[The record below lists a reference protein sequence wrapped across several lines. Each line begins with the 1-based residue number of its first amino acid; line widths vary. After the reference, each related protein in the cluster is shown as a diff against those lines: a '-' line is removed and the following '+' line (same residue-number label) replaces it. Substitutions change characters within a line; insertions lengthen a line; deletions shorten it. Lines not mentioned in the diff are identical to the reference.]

1 MSDMTDTLTGLVQ
14 EKMQLQAAVTARDA
28 LIVQLLVKFKHTE
41 PFRISQADRN
51 KAAKYQTVIEP
62 QRSGLK
68 IRLEKIPREETPDA

>member
-14 EKMQLQAAVTARDA
+14 EKMQLQSAVTARDA

-51 KAAKYQTVIEP
+51 KAAQYRTEIISQK
-62 QRSGLK
+62 SGLK
-68 IRLEKIPREETPDA
+68 IHLQKVEEVTSQ